1 MNITHDVIA
10 DLLPLYLAGEA
21 SSDTRAL
28 LEEYLR
34 AHPAFAA
41 DIRAHAEKSVAL
53 LSTPTISPSSDH
65 EKATFERV
73 RRFNRRRTQLLAF
86 AIACTLMPFAFVFN
100 HRHPVWLMLR
110 DARQQA
116 AFFALVAAGCW
127 ISYALMGR
135 RTRTEP

>member
-1 MNITHDVIA
+1 MNITHDVIT

-73 RRFNRRRTQLLAF
+73 RRFNRRRTQILAF
-86 AIACTLMPFAFVFN
+86 ALACTLMPFAVAFG
-100 HRHPVWLMLR
+100 HRTQWVMLR
-110 DARQQA
+110 DAPQQA
-116 AFFALVAAGCW
+116 AFFAIVAAGCW
-127 ISYALMGR
+127 ITYALMGR
-135 RTRTEP
+135 RVRTGP